1 MGHTHRSGR
10 INRST
15 FAIFIEAIAALT
27 LTLAGCGSNTAK
39 SSGDPNTLT
48 VAISSAVSTLSVN
61 QEAGSANYQLA
72 ALYQEGLTGVDGTGK
87 VSRRSPRPGSPATT
101 SRGCSRCART

>member
-15 FAIFIEAIAALT
+15 FAIFIAAIAALT

-48 VAISSAVSTLSVN
+48 LDIGTSSLAQAT
-61 QEAGSANYQLA
+61 SANTCLVQIEKFVGTA
-72 ALYQEGLTGVDGTGK
+72 PAVTSFGGPIEVDPEGREVK
-87 VSRRSPRPGSPATT
+87 A
-101 SRGCSRCART
+101 

>member
-15 FAIFIEAIAALT
+15 FAIFIAAIAVLT

-87 VSRRSPRPGSPATT
+87 VSRRLPRPGSPATT

>member
-1 MGHTHRSGR
+1 MGHTLRSGR

-15 FAIFIEAIAALT
+15 FAIFIAAIAALT

-48 VAISSAVSTLSVN
+48 VAIS
-61 QEAGSANYQLA
+61 
-72 ALYQEGLTGVDGTGK
+72 
-87 VSRRSPRPGSPATT
+87 
-101 SRGCSRCART
+101 